1 MSCVCALRGGGGAS
15 VRALV
20 CVGRGEA
27 GEVRVIANI
36 SCDIGIYFLTTG
48 FRLLAI
54 LF

>member
-1 MSCVCALRGGGGAS
+1 MGAS

-20 CVGRGEA
+20 CVGRRG
-27 GEVRVIANI
+27 GGGGVRVIANI